1 MRKYVLI
8 QILLFVFISV
18 WANEIDNFFPAAELK
33 TGILC
38 SDEVFIRRTY
48 LTLTGRLPQVEQVKA
63 FLASKYE
70 LKRSE
75 LINQIL
81 DSEEYIRY
89 MQMRWG
95 DILRIKSELP
105 SNLWPNGVQ
114 AYNRWLYEKLASNT
128 PYNNI
133 VKELLLSKGSNF
145 KSPAV
150 NFYRAF
156 LKKTP
161 ENIYENIDLLF
172 LGNRTQSD
180 DGAKCFSQI
189 QYKKTKEWK
198 EEIVFVDIHKNFYST
213 SVTMPDK
220 KVIQLNKGED
230 WRVGYVDWLTNKS
243 NKRFSAVMANRL
255 WYWIFG
261 QGIVNEPDDWGAHNP
276 PSNPKLMDY
285 LANQFVVLN
294 YDMKA
299 FSSLILNSKTYQSLS
314 TPTSNFVP
322 QRLQAEIIVDALAD
336 ITGISDAYRSRVP
349 EPFSFFPMGTR
360 SVDLGD
366 ATVSS
371 STLEL
376 FGRVSRD
383 VSLESQRSNKLTSKQ
398 LLYLMNSSELEERL
412 RKSVKLN
419 LICQNQKNI
428 AGVCDE
434 ITLLILSRYASNEEK
449 LLFKEFSVNN
459 KVNLRDLATTIA
471 WTQINSTEF
480 LYNH

>member
-1 MRKYVLI
+1 MRKYVLT
-8 QILLFVFISV
+8 QILFFVFLSV
-18 WANEIDNFFPAAELK
+18 VASDIDNFFQPSENKLYIK
-33 TGILC
+33 C

-48 LTLTGRLPQVEQVKA
+48 ITLTGRLPKVDQVKA
-63 FLASKYE
+63 FLGSKNE

-75 LINQIL
+75 LIDNIL
-81 DSEEYIRY
+81 NSEEFVLY

-95 DILRIKSELP
+95 DILRIKSEFP

-114 AYNRWLYEKLASNT
+114 AYNRWLYEKLASNL
-128 PYNNI
+128 PYDQI
-133 VKELLLSKGSNF
+133 VRELLLSKGSNF
-145 KSPAV
+145 RSPAV
-150 NFYRAF
+150 NFYRAY
-156 LKKTP
+156 LKRTP
-161 ENIYENIDLLF
+161 ENIYANIDLLF
-172 LGNRTQSD
+172 QGNRKQSD
-180 DGAKCFSQI
+180 EGSKCFSQI

-213 SVTMPDK
+213 SVTMSNK
-220 KVIQLNKGED
+220 KFIQLKKGED

-261 QGIVNEPDDWGAHNP
+261 QGIVNEPDDWGIHNP

-285 LANQFVVLN
+285 LSTQFSDLN
-294 YDMKA
+294 FDMKA
-299 FSSLILNSKTYQSLS
+299 FFRLILNSKAYQSVN
-314 TPTSNFVP
+314 TSNPYFVV
-322 QRLQAEIIVDALAD
+322 QRLQAEVLVDALAD

-349 EPFSFFPMGTR
+349 EPFSFFPNGTR

-376 FGRVSRD
+376 FGRASRD
-383 VSLESQRSNKLTSKQ
+383 VSIESQRSNKLTSKQ

-412 RKSVKLN
+412 RKSENLN

>member
-1 MRKYVLI
+1 
-8 QILLFVFISV
+8 
-18 WANEIDNFFPAAELK
+18 
-33 TGILC
+33 
-38 SDEVFIRRTY
+38 
-48 LTLTGRLPQVEQVKA
+48 
-63 FLASKYE
+63 
-70 LKRSE
+70 
-75 LINQIL
+75 
-81 DSEEYIRY
+81 
-89 MQMRWG
+89 
-95 DILRIKSELP
+95 
-105 SNLWPNGVQ
+105 
-114 AYNRWLYEKLASNT
+114 
-128 PYNNI
+128 
-133 VKELLLSKGSNF
+133 LSKGSNF
-145 KSPAV
+145 RSPAV
-150 NFYRAF
+150 NFYRAY
-156 LKKTP
+156 LKRTP
-161 ENIYENIDLLF
+161 ENIYANIDLLF
-172 LGNRTQSD
+172 QGNRKQSD
-180 DGAKCFSQI
+180 EGSKCFSQI

-213 SVTMPDK
+213 SVTMSDK
-220 KVIQLNKGED
+220 KVIQLKKGED

-255 WYWIFG
+255 WYWILG
-261 QGIVNEPDDWGAHNP
+261 QGIVNEPDDWGVHNP
-276 PSNPKLMDY
+276 PSNPILMDY
-285 LANQFVVLN
+285 LSTQFSDMN
-294 YDMKA
+294 FDMKA
-299 FSSLILNSKTYQSLS
+299 FFRLILNSKAYQSAN
-314 TPTSNFVP
+314 TSNPYFVV
-322 QRLQAEIIVDALAD
+322 QRLQAEVLVDALAD

-349 EPFSFFPMGTR
+349 EPFSFFPNGTR

-376 FGRVSRD
+376 FGRASRD
-383 VSLESQRSNKLTSKQ
+383 VSIESQRSNKLTSKQ

-412 RKSVKLN
+412 RKSENLN